1 MSRHS
6 SADELGLIGATS
18 RRDNHGYETD
28 LQPAFNPKAQTAV
41 CYGAVCG
48 TSRKDY
54 DRDKVRVEADP

>member
-18 RRDNHGYETD
+18 QRDNHGYETE

-41 CYGAVCG
+41 CYDGAG
-48 TSRKDY
+48 TSRRDY
-54 DRDKVRVEADP
+54 DRDKVRVEAGL